1 MSNTTGAEF
10 GSTSNNVYLKLVDD
24 YANKLRRSIP
34 NALTLGN
41 LACGLFSLIMTM
53 NGLHR
58 FAALFVFLAAVFDFF
73 DGRVARKLGHVSPI
87 GAELDSLADV
97 VSFGVAPTILAYSIS
112 QWSFLMII
120 AFFSFPYVVF
130 SFFFLIA
137 IDFLLFFSL
146 AGAWRLARF
155 NIHPTTGHF
164 VGLPIPA
171 AGLSVAFLALF
182 SYVSP
187 LIMIALAGFM
197 VSKVDVPKL

>member
-1 MSNTTGAEF
+1 MSNTTETEF
-10 GSTSNNVYLKLVDD
+10 RSTSNSVYLKLADD
-24 YANKLRRSIP
+24 YANKIRRSIP

-73 DGRVARKLGHVSPI
+73 DGRVARKLGYASPI

-120 AFFSFPYVVF
+120 AFFSFP
-130 SFFFLIA
+130 
-137 IDFLLFFSL
+137 L